1 MPCPP
6 SSRET
11 LLGARDR
18 AADKTGARRKTG
30 TRRKDGAGEG
40 NRTLVISLEGFC
52 STIELHPHGRCVAHR
67 TPLRKDPDRPVRV
80 LNWWRGLDSNQR
92 RRKPTDLQS
101 APFSHSGTSPGKR
114 CNYAR
119 VLRTCQ
125 TMGQRRCS
133 CQAMVLSAPAPNGCP
148 PTVPPR
154 RRKGDRGTGMC
165 HRWREHCPAAEPCPC
180 NRNRRKAYP

>member
-40 NRTLVISLEGFC
+40 NRTLVVSLEGFC

-101 APFSHSGTSPGKR
+101 APFSHSGTSPGKM
-114 CNYAR
+114 CNYAG
-119 VLRTCQ
+119 VFRTCQ
-125 TMGQRRCS
+125 TAILPRVAR
-133 CQAMVLSAPAPNGCP
+133 QAMVLSYPVRMLPNTTTHP
-148 PTVPPR
+148 ETLKPIKPLEPLEPPR
-154 RRKGDRGTGMC
+154 NPVFTMCIAPSQYGNCTHRR
-165 HRWREHCPAAEPCPC
+165 
-180 NRNRRKAYP
+180 